1 VDDEPAEDEED
12 DDAGPED
19 PLVLLGPPLHH
30 ADRVAADAERIGDG
44 IQPPLG
50 ALEHLPL
57 LAEVAQDVPPAVEEL
72 VELVRRV
79 LEEGILARHAALAV
93 VVALLRAGRV
103 CVGAVGGVGVVR
115 GRRKGRVC
123 GGGGLRGQ
131 RVRVLG
137 RGGVMWTAAQQLGA
151 CFDGLLSCLLA
162 LSPSRRR
169 DIATGGGSAPRPR
182 SRP

>member
-12 DDAGPED
+12 DDAGPEN

-30 ADRVAADAERIGDG
+30 ADRVAADAERVGDG

-57 LAEVAQDVPPAVEEL
+57 LAQVAQNVPAAVEEL

-115 GRRKGRVC
+115 GRREGRVC
-123 GGGGLRGQ
+123 GGGGLCGQ
-131 RVRVLG
+131 RIWVLG
-137 RGGVMWTAAQQLGA
+137 RGGVVRAAAQQLDA
-151 CFDGLLSCLLA
+151 CLDALLSCVLA
-162 LSPSRRR
+162 LAPSRRR
-169 DIATGGGSAPRPR
+169 DIAPGGGSAPRPR